1 MKRVEFGW
9 SVRKQNMKVKYSKES
24 RWINGKRIKKEW
36 ILIGTPIIST
46 SFFFPFFFI
55 KNMEHFT
62 NLRVILA
69 QGPC

>member
-36 ILIGTPIIST
+36 ILMDISESLCCTPIIST
-46 SFFFPFFFI
+46 SLLI
-55 KNMEHFT
+55 K
-62 NLRVILA
+62 
-69 QGPC
+69 